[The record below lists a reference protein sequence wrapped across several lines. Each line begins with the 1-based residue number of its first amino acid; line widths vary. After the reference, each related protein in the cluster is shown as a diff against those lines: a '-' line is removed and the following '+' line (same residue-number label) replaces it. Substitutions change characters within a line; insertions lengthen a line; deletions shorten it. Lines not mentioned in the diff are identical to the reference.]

1 MTSGPLYP
9 SPVMSRISPAQ
20 WPPLVNGLADAMQSE
35 RRLIDELIAIMKQQR
50 EAVATDDLQSV
61 DDSVF
66 AVQRV
71 LHTLGEARKRR
82 RSLNVRF
89 GQAEDAPLRDVLE
102 SLGPYANDGL
112 HASRESLQDAA
123 RTLAREVST
132 NRQILREALA
142 TGETAVRTLAGVT
155 PSRIGYGDS
164 IGTSEA
170 PRAAYLVNR
179 RA

>member
-1 MTSGPLYP
+1 MTSGPLHP
-9 SPVMSRISPAQ
+9 SPTMSRISPVQ
-20 WPPLVNGLADAMQSE
+20 WPPLMNGLADAMQSE
-35 RRLIDELIAIMKQQR
+35 RRLIGELIGIMKQQR
-50 EAVATDDLQSV
+50 EAVAADDLQCV

-82 RSLNVRF
+82 RSLNVRL
-89 GQAEDAPLRDVLE
+89 GQPEDVPLRDLLE
-102 SLGPYANDGL
+102 AIGPHANDEL
-112 HASRESLQDAA
+112 HASRESLQEAA

-142 TGETAVRTLAGVT
+142 TGESVVRTLAGVAA
-155 PSRIGYGDS
+155 PRIGYGDS
-164 IGTSEA
+164 KGNAA
-170 PRAAYLVNR
+170 PSRAAFFVNR